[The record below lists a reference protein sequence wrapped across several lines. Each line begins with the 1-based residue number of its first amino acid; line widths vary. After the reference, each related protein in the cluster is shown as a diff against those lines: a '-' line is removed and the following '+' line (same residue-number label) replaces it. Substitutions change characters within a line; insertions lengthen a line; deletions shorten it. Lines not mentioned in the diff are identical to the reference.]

1 LPGSDRA
8 QPPPAARSP
17 RLAIKTIGTPLPN
30 HTTFVPRE
38 HAGPAL
44 SPTQPVPELAVLVP
58 TRSEPANLGSLA
70 NLRLGGGA

>member
-1 LPGSDRA
+1 
-8 QPPPAARSP
+8 
-17 RLAIKTIGTPLPN
+17 LPN

-58 TRSEPANLGSLA
+58 TRNEAANLGSLA